1 MEKLIIFL
9 IIVMS
14 TSQLTGILKESGIST
29 TDRAILYVGGSGPGN
44 YSNIQ
49 DAIDD
54 AFDGDTIK
62 VYDGTY
68 YETVTVNKRISLIG
82 NGSMSTII
90 DGGYADHQHV
100 IYITASKV
108 KISGFGVRNSYMG
121 HEFGGIGIQSSNN
134 IIFDN
139 HCWNNLYGAILFS
152 GQNTLYNNSFSNNKR
167 DGIFVKS
174 SGNIIDNN
182 NCSHSSEDDGI
193 WLYICTDNII
203 SNNTCSNN
211 YMNGIS
217 LYQSYNNQ
225 ILNNRCNKSSIY
237 DGIFIYE
244 SSNNEFRNNKL
255 SSNNGEGIGISHVSD
270 NNTIILNNISSNND
284 GIELKDNSKDN
295 VIKSNIIFSNNG
307 YGIKISSS
315 SNNSVYHNNLDT
327 NTQNAFDNGHNI
339 WDNGYPS
346 GGNYWNDYIGKDDN
360 HDGIGETTYN
370 ISGGNNQDE
379 YPLMNPWGEN
389 PPVTHFSYNIDIL
402 KVMFNG
408 SSSYDRDGEIVS
420 YDWDFGDSTNGT
432 GMIVSH
438 DYSDVG
444 TYDVTLTV
452 TDNDGFEDDVTKSV
466 VLTNQQPDTPVI
478 NGPNSGKSG
487 KSYSYNFVAE
497 DPNGDDVYYEIDWG
511 EGSVE
516 PWDGPHN
523 SNVVISRDHSWDEKG
538 SFTIMARA
546 KDAYGLIGE
555 WGTFDVT
562 MPKNRIFNIWW
573 FTWLLDRFPLLNQL
587 FDILERLMR

>member
-1 MEKLIIFL
+1 M
-9 IIVMS
+9 
-14 TSQLTGILKESGIST
+14 
-29 TDRAILYVGGSGPGN
+29 
-44 YSNIQ
+44 
-49 DAIDD
+49 
-54 AFDGDTIK
+54 
-62 VYDGTY
+62 
-68 YETVTVNKRISLIG
+68 
-82 NGSMSTII
+82 
-90 DGGYADHQHV
+90 
-100 IYITASKV
+100 

-546 KDAYGLIGE
+546 KDEYGLIGE
-555 WGTFDVT
+555 WGTFDIT
-562 MPKNRIFNIWW
+562 MPKNKVFIFN
-573 FTWLLDRFPLLNQL
+573 FPLLNWL
-587 FDILERLMR
+587 FERFPNVFPILRYMCKL